1 MALLE
6 ALHIPRV
13 RCMGLSVFNFV
24 GTFVIAWLVVVAAQL
39 GTWITALWLFAAFVP
54 VAVVVHAWIG
64 EPTPLV
70 RLART
75 HWQCR
80 LILWI
85 TFAMCCARGIQV
97 YLRG

>member
-24 GTFVIAWLVVVAAQL
+24 GTFLVAWLVVVVAQL
-39 GTWITALWLFAAFVP
+39 GTWTTALWLFGSFVP
-54 VAVVVHAWIG
+54 IAVMVHAWIG
-64 EPTPLV
+64 EATPLV
-70 RLART
+70 KLARA

-80 LILWI
+80 LILSI
-85 TFAMCCARGIQV
+85 MLTACCARGGQV
-97 YLRG
+97 YLC